1 MNDVRPRTANT
12 PEVVRRIDPDPPIRR
27 TETVTSTDGT
37 KIGVHTLGAGEGV
50 LVVGGALSTARDYL
64 PLATVLAQSFTV
76 HLMERRGRGIS
87 DPQGPD
93 YKIASESEDL
103 LAVQATTGGTRVF
116 GHSYGG
122 LVALET
128 ARHSEA
134 FSLVAAYEPFVSID
148 GSIPLG
154 WIPRYKSYLSN
165 EDTRGAF
172 VCLVQGSGFAPRPI
186 MKMPSWCV
194 RAILRIAIRGSKW
207 EEIESVLHANLAEN
221 EQVMALD
228 RPTPARYAAIKSHVL
243 LLGGD
248 KSPAFVTTRLLA
260 DLHRQITHSEVELL
274 KGVGHDAPNE
284 KAPELVGDRLAR
296 FLRSPT

>member
-12 PEVVRRIDPDPPIRR
+12 PEVVRRIDPDLPIRR

-50 LVVGGALSTARDYL
+50 LIVGGALSTARDYL

-103 LAVQATTGGTRVF
+103 LAVQATTGATRVF

-128 ARHSEA
+128 ARRSEA

-186 MKMPSWCV
+186 MKMPSWC
-194 RAILRIAIRGSKW
+194 RAPYCEWRFAGTSGQKFSPCCIRTW
-207 EEIESVLHANLAEN
+207 PRMN
-221 EQVMALD
+221 
-228 RPTPARYAAIKSHVL
+228 KSWR
-243 LLGGD
+243 
-248 KSPAFVTTRLLA
+248 ST
-260 DLHRQITHSEVELL
+260 
-274 KGVGHDAPNE
+274 APR
-284 KAPELVGDRLAR
+284 RLATPR
-296 FLRSPT
+296 SNHTSCSSEATRAQRSSPRVCSPTCIERSRTRRSNC